1 MTPPALITV
10 LHHSH
15 WQREGSVLDDGQHT
29 MAGLHAPEE
38 GLAVL
43 HLQVSTAESDWPETG
58 MHSFIVQ
65 LLHKTACHALNQRD
79 MLLAPTE
86 GKHTSSV
93 FSRPSALRNTQDSCT
108 ASQAA
113 VMSSLSSLD
122 FCHRPVMACLAEFC

>member
-15 WQREGSVLDDGQHT
+15 WQLEGSVLDDGQHT

-58 MHSFIVQ
+58 MHSFMYRFYMKQ
-65 LLHKTACHALNQRD
+65 LATHLFRGTC
-79 MLLAPTE
+79 
-86 GKHTSSV
+86 S
-93 FSRPSALRNTQDSCT
+93 
-108 ASQAA
+108 
-113 VMSSLSSLD
+113 
-122 FCHRPVMACLAEFC
+122 